1 MKALIAGLVVSSL
14 PMLVLGAESAGPS
27 PLVAPGEKVA
37 GRTQADWSRVWWQWA
52 WSFDDSES
60 PVVDKKGD
68 RCRLRQE
75 GEVWFLA
82 GTYGTQ
88 RTVRTCTVPAGKYLF
103 FPLVNYVVYPQPGL
117 SLSCEMATT
126 KAARLMS
133 EASALVLE
141 VDGTIYKNLAP
152 HRQQTRQCF
161 DLAERGGGGLAPS
174 AANGYYIMLRPLSR
188 GTHTI
193 NFGGILPEMTQA
205 VTYTLHVE

>member
-1 MKALIAGLVVSSL
+1 MKALFAGLVVSSL

-117 SLSCEMATT
+117 SLS
-126 KAARLMS
+126 
-133 EASALVLE
+133 
-141 VDGTIYKNLAP
+141 
-152 HRQQTRQCF
+152 
-161 DLAERGGGGLAPS
+161 
-174 AANGYYIMLRPLSR
+174 
-188 GTHTI
+188 
-193 NFGGILPEMTQA
+193 
-205 VTYTLHVE
+205 